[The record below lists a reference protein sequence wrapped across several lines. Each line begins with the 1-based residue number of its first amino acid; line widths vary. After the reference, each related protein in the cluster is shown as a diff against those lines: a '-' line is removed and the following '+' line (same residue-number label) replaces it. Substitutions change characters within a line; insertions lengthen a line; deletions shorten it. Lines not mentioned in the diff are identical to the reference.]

1 MARKPH
7 KNKKIRCARTH
18 RYFDKKKY
26 DKVLEVNFDYFIFAF
41 VILKTIFLP

>member
-7 KNKKIRCARTH
+7 KIKKSGVPAHIDTLT
-18 RYFDKKKY
+18 KKY